1 MFGFSRKRSAPE
13 TTAQPA
19 QEQRASDL
27 ASPEEWLSLLFG
39 AVPTMA
45 GVSVTPQNAMR
56 STPVRAAVEAIAET
70 VGGLP
75 CEIHARAASGA
86 LSLAT
91 DHPAYGLL
99 HDHANDWTP
108 APALIEQVTRDACL
122 HGNGFV
128 HVGRD
133 GESIPRELIRLDPA
147 SISVTQDP
155 TTLEPVYRQS
165 DAANQRIIPRSDLLH
180 IRAPSVD
187 GVSGASPVQQCR
199 DAIALT
205 IAMQGHA
212 SRLFGRGGR
221 PSGVL
226 KFPNRLGAETIKRM
240 KASWQSAHGG
250 ENSGG
255 TAILEEG
262 GEFQAIAL
270 KSTDAQFIELWTLAI
285 IEIARVFR
293 VPPSLI
299 FELGRATWGN
309 ASEMGSAFLRF
320 TISRWLRTW
329 EGEISLKLIG
339 RENADRFRVEFDT
352 DDLLRADLAA
362 RADAYQK
369 LIASRV
375 LNPNEAREL
384 ENRPPYE
391 GGDKFENPNTTTG
404 KIPTSGNL
412 TSEGGNA

>member
-1 MFGFSRKRSAPE
+1 MFGFRKRP
-13 TTAQPA
+13 TTTTQPA
-19 QEQRASDL
+19 TETRASDL

-39 AVPTMA
+39 ATPTMA

-75 CEIHARAASGA
+75 CEIHAKALSGA
-86 LSLAT
+86 LSPAT
-91 DHPAYGLL
+91 SHPAFALL

-122 HGNGFV
+122 HGNGYV
-128 HVGRD
+128 HIGRD

-155 TTLEPVYRQS
+155 ATLEPVYRQS

-262 GEFQAIAL
+262 GEFQPIAF

-299 FELGRATWGN
+299 FELGRATWSN
-309 ASEMGSAFLRF
+309 SAEMGSSFLRF

-339 RENADRFRVEFDT
+339 RENADRYHVEFDT

-362 RADAYQK
+362 RANAYSL

-375 LNPNEAREL
+375 YCPNDARRL
-384 ENRPPYE
+384 ENLPPYD
-391 GGDKFENPNTTTG
+391 GGDKFENPNTTTT
-404 KIPTSGNL
+404 KTPNSGDLN
-412 TSEGGNA
+412 SGGGNG